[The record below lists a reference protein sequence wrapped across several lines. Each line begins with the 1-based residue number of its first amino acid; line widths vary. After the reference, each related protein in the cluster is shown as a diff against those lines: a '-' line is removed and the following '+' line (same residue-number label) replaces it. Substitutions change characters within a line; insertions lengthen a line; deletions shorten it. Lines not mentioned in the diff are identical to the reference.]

1 MKKTALL
8 LVSFF
13 ALLGC
18 NCQKKAMKESK
29 ETSNNN
35 AVKEYNLP
43 RIEYVANSRGFY
55 EKIVVENKMVWVS
68 KERDV
73 KDMGKPVAI
82 SEDVNKELASYLK
95 TVNLDQLSSYKD
107 PTQKRFYDGAAI
119 AELKI
124 IVDGKEYKTTNFDH
138 GFPPIE
144 IEKLVNKITSFGIKE

>member
-8 LVSFF
+8 LVAFF

-95 TVNLDQLSSYKD
+95 TVNLDQLATYKD
-107 PTQKRFYDGAAI
+107 PTQKRFYDGAAM
-119 AELKI
+119 AQLKI
-124 IVDGKEYKTTNFDH
+124 TVDGREYQTTNFDH
-138 GFPPIE
+138 GYPPIE
-144 IEKLVNKITSFGIKE
+144 IEKLVNKITSFGSKE